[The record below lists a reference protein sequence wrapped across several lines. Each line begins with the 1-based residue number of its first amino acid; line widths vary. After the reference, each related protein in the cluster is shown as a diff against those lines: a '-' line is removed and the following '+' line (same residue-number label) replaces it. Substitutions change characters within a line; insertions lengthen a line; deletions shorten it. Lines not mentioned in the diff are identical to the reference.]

1 MWLLAAE
8 RSNHPPVTPDPL
20 SESLRALVAAAV
32 ADAIGP
38 AVRQAVEDAIPE
50 VARRAA
56 IPPFL
61 TKRELSELTGWSARK
76 IDYARQNRTLP
87 FIKRGRAVLFRTA
100 DVEEMLMEG
109 YVPPKGRGQVDG

>member
-1 MWLLAAE
+1 M
-8 RSNHPPVTPDPL
+8 TPDPL
-20 SESLRALVAAAV
+20 SESLRTLVAAAV

-38 AVRQAVEDAIPE
+38 AVRQAVEDALPE

-61 TKRELSELTGWSARK
+61 NKAQLSELTGWSARK

-87 FIKRGRAVLFRTA
+87 CIKRGRTVLFRTS

-109 YVPPKGRGQVDG
+109 YVPAKGQARKDG